1 MNSQRVKVVL
11 NPDRDE
17 DRRILVFLQSA
28 DEPMSKVFK
37 AAMLQYVESSIG
49 GVNHEKLLRDIREIV
64 HEELQQ
70 IQIREKESYS
80 QPVSKVTDEEEISPL
95 DFLDQLEAMATI

>member
-64 HEELQQ
+64 HEELQLILRQ
-70 IQIREKESYS
+70 LSLIVQGSQRSKSKEYHM
-80 QPVSKVTDEEEISPL
+80 L
-95 DFLDQLEAMATI
+95 LEVESGRFRK